1 MIPRVAALQNRKVR
15 IGLGIAVVV
24 LALAAI
30 GTGTYAA
37 FLDTEKGPGGSTASG
52 TLDLTV
58 GSTGTTQLFSAT
70 NIAPG
75 YGQEVTMSLKNAGTL
90 PGTLT
95 STLKVSGA
103 DVTCTEPELEAE
115 GKPASGACNA
125 SGDLQSQMT
134 VSVTK
139 APGLANPTAA
149 VPVTQFVTNGLPLA
163 GVVQPGTTADYTL
176 KFAFP
181 DLPGTENN
189 KAQGD
194 SITLSSDFLL
204 TQS

>member
-1 MIPRVAALQNRKVR
+1 VTALQNRKVR

-75 YGQEVTMSLKNAGTL
+75 YTQDVTLSLKNAGSL
-90 PGTLT
+90 PGMLT
-95 STLKVSGA
+95 SNSRSAG
-103 DVTCTEPELEAE
+103 
-115 GKPASGACNA
+115 
-125 SGDLQSQMT
+125 
-134 VSVTK
+134 
-139 APGLANPTAA
+139 PT
-149 VPVTQFVTNGLPLA
+149 
-163 GVVQPGTTADYTL
+163 
-176 KFAFP
+176 
-181 DLPGTENN
+181 
-189 KAQGD
+189 
-194 SITLSSDFLL
+194 
-204 TQS
+204 

>member
-1 MIPRVAALQNRKVR
+1 VASLQNRKVR
-15 IGLGIAVVV
+15 IGLGVAAVV

-75 YGQEVTMSLKNAGTL
+75 YSQDVTISLKNAGSL
-90 PGTLT
+90 PGSLT
-95 STLKVSGA
+95 SKLTVSGA
-103 DVTCTEPELEAE
+103 DVSCTEPEAEAE
-115 GKPASGACNA
+115 GVAAGAC
-125 SGDLQSQMT
+125 SKTGDLQNQMT
-134 VSVTK
+134 VVVTK
-139 APGLANPTAA
+139 TVGSAVTSTGSMTVAQLAT
-149 VPVTQFVTNGLPLA
+149 TGLPGA
-163 GVVQPGTTADYTL
+163 GVMNPGASVDYTL
-176 KFAFP
+176 KFVFP
-181 DLPGTENN
+181 DVAGTENN

-194 SITLSSDFLL
+194 SLTLSSDFLL

>member
-1 MIPRVAALQNRKVR
+1 MARVAALQNRKVR

-37 FLDTEKGPGGSTASG
+37 FLDTEKGPGGTTASG

-75 YGQEVTMSLKNAGTL
+75 YTQDVTLSLKNVGSL

-95 STLKVSGA
+95 SKLTLSGA
-103 DVTCTEPELEAE
+103 DVSCTEPEAEAE
-115 GKPASGACNA
+115 GVAAGSCNK
-125 SGDLQSQMT
+125 SGDLQNQMT
-134 VSVTK
+134 VTVTK
-139 APGLANPTAA
+139 TVGSTSTTTAA
-149 VPVTQFVTNGLPLA
+149 TTVAQLVATGLPAA
-163 GVVQPGTTADYTL
+163 GVVSAGGGVDYTL

-181 DLPGTENN
+181 DLAGTENN

-194 SITLSSDFLL
+194 SLTLNSDFLL

>member
-1 MIPRVAALQNRKVR
+1 MLPQVASLQNRNVR
-15 IGLGIAVVV
+15 IGLGVAVVV
-24 LALAAI
+24 LTLAAI

-75 YGQEVTMSLKNAGTL
+75 YTQDVTLSLKNAGNL

-95 STLKVSGA
+95 SKLTVSGA
-103 DVTCTEPELEAE
+103 DVSCTEPEAEAE
-115 GKPASGACNA
+115 GVAAGGCSKT
-125 SGDLQSQMT
+125 GDLQNQMT
-134 VSVTK
+134 VTVTK
-139 APGLANPTAA
+139 GTGSTATTTAA
-149 VPVTQFVTNGLPLA
+149 VTVSQLV
-163 GVVQPGTTADYTL
+163 TTALLLFFFNDTATTEIYTL
-176 KFAFP
+176 HFVFP
-181 DLPGTENN
+181 DLAGTENN

>member
-1 MIPRVAALQNRKVR
+1 MLPQVDSLQNRNVR
-15 IGLGIAVVV
+15 IGLGVAVVV

-52 TLDLTV
+52 TLDLAV

-75 YGQEVTMSLKNAGTL
+75 YTQDVTLSLKNAGSL

-95 STLKVSGA
+95 SKLAVSGA
-103 DVTCTEPELEAE
+103 EVSCTEPEAEAE
-115 GKPASGACNA
+115 GVAAGACNKN
-125 SGDLQSQMT
+125 GDLQNQMT
-134 VSVTK
+134 VTVTK
-139 APGLANPTAA
+139 GTGSTATTTSA
-149 VPVTQFVTNGLPLA
+149 ATVAQLVTTGLPVA
-163 GVVQPGTTADYTL
+163 GVVNPGATVDYTL
-176 KFAFP
+176 HFVFP
-181 DLPGTENN
+181 DLAGTENN

>member
-1 MIPRVAALQNRKVR
+1 MMSRVASLQNRNVR
-15 IGLGIAVVV
+15 VGLGIAVVV

-30 GTGTYAA
+30 ATGTYAA
-37 FLDTEKGPGGSTASG
+37 FLDTEKGPGGTTASG

-75 YGQEVTMSLKNAGTL
+75 YTQDVTLSLKNAGSL

-95 STLKVSGA
+95 STIKVSGA
-103 DVTCTEPELEAE
+103 DVTCTEPEADAE
-115 GKPASGACNA
+115 GVAAGACNRT
-125 SGDLQSQMT
+125 GDLQNQMT
-134 VSVTK
+134 VTVTK
-139 APGLANPTAA
+139 GTGSTATTTGA
-149 VPVTQFVTNGLPLA
+149 VSVAQLVATGLPAA
-163 GVVQPGTTADYTL
+163 GVVNPGTTVDYTL
-176 KFAFP
+176 HFAFP
-181 DLPGTENN
+181 DLTGTENN

-194 SITLSSDFLL
+194 SLTLSSDFLL

>member
-1 MIPRVAALQNRKVR
+1 MLPQVASLQNRNVR
-15 IGLGIAVVV
+15 IGLGVAAVV

-37 FLDTEKGPGGSTASG
+37 FLDTEKGPGGTTASG

-75 YGQEVTMSLKNAGTL
+75 YGQEVTFNLKNVGSL

-103 DVTCTEPELEAE
+103 DVACTEPELEAE
-115 GKPASGACNA
+115 GKAATGSCNA
-125 SGDLQSQMT
+125 GGDLQSQMT

-139 APGLANPTAA
+139 APGLANPTT
-149 VPVTQFVTNGLPLA
+149 PVSLTQFVANGLPA
-163 GVVQPGTTADYTL
+163 GGVVAAGGTADYTL

-181 DLPGTENN
+181 DLAGTENN

>member
-1 MIPRVAALQNRKVR
+1 MSILQSKKVR
-15 IGLGIAVVV
+15 IGIGVAVVV
-24 LALAAI
+24 LALAAL

-37 FLDTEKGPGGSTASG
+37 FSDTEQGPGGSTASG

-58 GSTGTTQLFSAT
+58 GSTGTTQLFSAS

-75 YGQEVTMSLKNAGTL
+75 YTQDVVFTLKNVGSL

-95 STLKVSGA
+95 STLKVTGA

-115 GKPASGACNA
+115 GNTTSCNA
-125 SGDLQSQMT
+125 AGDLQNQMT

-139 APGLANPTAA
+139 APGLTAA
-149 VPVTQFVTNGLPLA
+149 TTAVPMATFATTGLPVGGVIAA
-163 GVVQPGTTADYTL
+163 GGTAEYDL
-176 KFAFP
+176 HFAFP
-181 DLPGTENN
+181 DLSGTTNN

-194 SITLSSDFLL
+194 SVTLSSNFLL
-204 TQS
+204 

>member
-1 MIPRVAALQNRKVR
+1 MMSRVAALQNRKVP

-24 LALAAI
+24 LALAAL

-37 FLDTEKGPGGSTASG
+37 FLDTEKGPGGTTASG

-75 YGQEVTMSLKNAGTL
+75 YTQDVTLSLKNAGSL

-103 DVTCTEPELEAE
+103 DVSCTEPEAEAE
-115 GKPASGACNA
+115 GVAAGACNKN
-125 SGDLQSQMT
+125 GDLQNQMT
-134 VSVTK
+134 VAVTK
-139 APGLANPTAA
+139 GTGSTATTTSA
-149 VPVTQFVTNGLPLA
+149 VSVAQLVTTGLPVA
-163 GVVQPGTTADYTL
+163 GVVNPGATVDYTL
-176 KFAFP
+176 HFVFP
-181 DLPGTENN
+181 RPRGYRE
-189 KAQGD
+189 Q
-194 SITLSSDFLL
+194 
-204 TQS
+204 QSAG